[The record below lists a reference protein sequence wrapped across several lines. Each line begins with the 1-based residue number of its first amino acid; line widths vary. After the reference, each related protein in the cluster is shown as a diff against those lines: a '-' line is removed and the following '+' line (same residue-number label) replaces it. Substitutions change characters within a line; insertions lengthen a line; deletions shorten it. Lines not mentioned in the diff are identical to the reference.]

1 MSKETDKIWR
11 SEWLEIGFMLKDM
24 HEEVHPGEPLDKTFT
39 DALEDLKKQVEE
51 DKLN

>member
-1 MSKETDKIWR
+1 MSIESDKIWR
-11 SEWLEIGFMLKDM
+11 SEWLEMGLMLQEI
-24 HEEVHPGEPLDKTFT
+24 HNEVHPGEPIGKEFM